1 MKLVFAAYLASLKER
16 GELDVIIPDL
26 LSELGLN
33 VLSRPAIGAKQYG
46 VDAMAVGALENGDE
60 SLYLL
65 TIKPGD
71 LRRSNWSGNSQTL
84 RPSIEQILD
93 VYVQTGIPARYRP
106 LPVKIVICLGGMVDQ
121 TVQADVTGFTTRISR
136 GRVSCEVWNG
146 DKLAELL
153 LSGVLRE
160 QALPVDIRSNL
171 RKAIALVEE
180 PDASFRYFFHVVS
193 GILDN
198 CRRGC
203 PARLTALRQIYI
215 GLWTLYVWARDAGN
229 IEAAYLC
236 SERALLVAWELI
248 KEFFTRNTKA
258 ARQLRE
264 SWNRLME
271 LHLRIASEY
280 VDLYIE
286 PRRGIRHGLSFAIP
300 NAAPLD
306 RNLRLFDLVGRVGLS
321 GLWAACQLDAM
332 DPDPSAETVQ
342 DLQSRLDR
350 VASLLSDMISNNPM
364 LCSPIKDSQS
374 IDINIACLLLHRTGN
389 LDFIRKWVR
398 EIVSRTISAFR
409 HHRFYPCIHN
419 EYHKLIYHPRRNDR
433 YREDATAGSRL
444 VPTLAVWAAVVRDG
458 QTLQQLAEFGA
469 GEYAHS
475 SLQLSFPDSN
485 SEKHLYQYSASH
497 GAMAGGIKIME
508 DPTDWLS
515 FVRSECQA
523 SNAYFSLSAVERG
536 FWPLVV
542 LASRHHRVP
551 VPPHLW
557 PGCSGSQ
564 GP

>member
-1 MKLVFAAYLASLKER
+1 MKLVFAEYLASLKER

-46 VDAMAVGALENGDE
+46 VDAMAVGKLENGDE
-60 SLYLL
+60 SLHLL
-65 TIKPGD
+65 SIKPGD
-71 LRRSNWSGNSQTL
+71 LRRSNWSGNPQAV

-93 VYVQTGIPARYRP
+93 VYINTGIPARYRH
-106 LPVKIVICLGGMVDQ
+106 LPVIISICLGGNVQ
-121 TVQADVTGFTTRISR
+121 QSVQADVSGFTTRNTR

-160 QALPVDIRSNL
+160 QALPIDGRSNL

-180 PDASFRYFFHVVS
+180 PDAAFRYFFHFVS
-193 GILDN
+193 GIFSN

-203 PARLTALRQIYI
+203 PARLTALRQMYI

-229 IEAAYLC
+229 IEAAYVC
-236 SERALLVAWELI
+236 SERGLLVAWELI
-248 KEFFTRNTKA
+248 KECFNRKTKA

-271 LHLRIASEY
+271 LYSRIASEY

-286 PRRGIRHGLSFAIP
+286 PRAKIRHGLSFAIP

-321 GLWAACQLDAM
+321 GLWSACHVDAM
-332 DPDPSAETVQ
+332 DPD
-342 DLQSRLDR
+342 QSRVEIQSMQSR
-350 VASLLSDMISNNPM
+350 VQRAASLLSDMISNNPM

-374 IDINIACLLLHRTGN
+374 IDINIACLLLYRTGHF
-389 LDFIRKWVR
+389 DFIRKWVR

-409 HHRFYPCIHN
+409 HHRLYPCIHN
-419 EYHKLIYHPRRNDR
+419 EYHKLIYHPRPNDR

-444 VPTLAVWAAVVRDG
+444 IPTLAVWAALVGDG
-458 QTLQQLAEFGA
+458 RTLQQLAEFAA

-485 SEKHLYQYSASH
+485 SERHLYQNSAGH
-497 GAMAGGIKIME
+497 GAMAGGIKIIME
-508 DPTDWLS
+508 PRDWLS
-515 FVRSECQA
+515 FVQSECQA
-523 SNAYFSLSAVERG
+523 SNAYFSLSAVQRG
-536 FWPLVV
+536 FWALVV
-542 LASRHHRVP
+542 LACRHHRVP

-557 PGCSGSQ
+557 PSCSCDD
-564 GP
+564 